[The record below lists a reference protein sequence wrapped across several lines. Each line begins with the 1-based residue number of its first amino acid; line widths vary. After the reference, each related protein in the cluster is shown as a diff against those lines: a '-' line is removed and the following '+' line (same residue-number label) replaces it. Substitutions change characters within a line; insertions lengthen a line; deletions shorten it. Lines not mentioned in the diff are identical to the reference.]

1 MIAPKPR
8 NTPSIKLLL
17 IATRPAFLNV
27 TAVAVLLGYASA
39 VHSGHIMDYPSAA
52 LTLIFALVAHAGA
65 NVINDYYDTLS
76 GCDNAE
82 SERIA
87 PFTGGSQLIQKGRLS
102 ASATR
107 LFGYSLLLSV
117 VPVGVYLTYRS
128 GLGLLFIGGIGIFIA
143 WAYSAPPFKLQ
154 SRGLGEWAIT
164 LSWLLVVIGTDWV
177 QSHRLSFTPMA
188 VGLSFALS
196 VANILYINQ
205 FPDIRAD
212 QIARK
217 YTLIVRLGTLNARYG
232 YMALTA
238 LCAAWLS
245 TMVILGYLPTP
256 ALYGLIPLLLQV
268 QACMILWRDAERPHL
283 LAPAI
288 ERTIVSTLAHGL
300 CVALALLVK

>member
-1 MIAPKPR
+1 M
-8 NTPSIKLLL
+8 
-17 IATRPAFLNV
+17 
-27 TAVAVLLGYASA
+27 
-39 VHSGHIMDYPSAA
+39 
-52 LTLIFALVAHAGA
+52 
-65 NVINDYYDTLS
+65 
-76 GCDNAE
+76 
-82 SERIA
+82 
-87 PFTGGSQLIQKGRLS
+87 
-102 ASATR
+102 
-107 LFGYSLLLSV
+107 
-117 VPVGVYLTYRS
+117 
-128 GLGLLFIGGIGIFIA
+128 
-143 WAYSAPPFKLQ
+143 
-154 SRGLGEWAIT
+154 
-164 LSWLLVVIGTDWV
+164 
-177 QSHRLSFTPMA
+177 
-188 VGLSFALS
+188 
-196 VANILYINQ
+196 YINQ